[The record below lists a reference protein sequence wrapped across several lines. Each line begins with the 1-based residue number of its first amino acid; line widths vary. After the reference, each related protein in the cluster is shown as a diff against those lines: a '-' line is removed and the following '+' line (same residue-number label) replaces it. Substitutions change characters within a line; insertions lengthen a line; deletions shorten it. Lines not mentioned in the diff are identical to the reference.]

1 MNSIKERVLDLGI
14 RLGINFEERDPSNS
28 YSWDGKTIASIN
40 NDSSLLH
47 EIAHYLVCKTIDPMR
62 LEIEEYGLGPGPD
75 TSDYRLPDRKYR
87 EPLSHA
93 ESSTEEHYASALGIL
108 LEEYLGLNWEKTSI
122 EHCWLSNGDLRDAQ
136 REVLHCLPDWLQ
148 KEVCNYLC

>member
-1 MNSIKERVLDLGI
+1 
-14 RLGINFEERDPSNS
+14 
-28 YSWDGKTIASIN
+28 
-40 NDSSLLH
+40 
-47 EIAHYLVCKTIDPMR
+47 MR

-75 TSDYRLPDRKYR
+75 TSDYRLSDRKYR

-122 EHCWLSNGDLRDAQ
+122 EHCWLSSGDLRDAQ